1 MSNLFLAM
9 LLFLMGIR
17 VGKSVLLQ
25 FNPNLEFLFIFLGL
39 STLLLIGPLL
49 YWYVFSLTDSAFN
62 FQRRNYLQI
71 IPFLFVLSISPFIS
85 EAWFIA
91 NGRHWAFI
99 LLIGI
104 YSHLALYITVSLVKV
119 GSYGKSLLK
128 NNTES
133 RQRIFTW
140 LRYVLIGIS
149 FIWISYVLNIFENR
163 VPYILGPLIYSSLIY
178 TLTFIGCKLRVL
190 KLEAKPMDSNS
201 TEWHIYRE
209 ILAVLEKDA
218 LYISSDVSL
227 QKLAAITGFNTH
239 LISATINSCAQ
250 MNFNNLI
257 NSYRVEKA
265 KEILETKE
273 ASKYTISSV
282 AYDTGFNSL
291 SSFNAAFK
299 KFAKTTP
306 SKNRHAAN

>member
-1 MSNLFLAM
+1 MKTSLYL
-9 LLFLMGIR
+9 
-17 VGKSVLLQ
+17 
-25 FNPNLEFLFIFLGL
+25 FLFIFLGL

-49 YWYVFSLTDSAFN
+49 YWYIRSLTDATFK
-62 FQRRNYLQI
+62 FRREHYLQI
-71 IPFLFVLSISPFIS
+71 IPFLLVLSISPFIT

-104 YSHLALYITVSLVKV
+104 YLHLAFYITLSLAQVR
-119 GSYGKSLLK
+119 SYKKALLN
-128 NNTES
+128 NNTELH
-133 RQRIFTW
+133 RRILTW
-140 LRYVLIGIS
+140 LRYVLVGIG

-163 VPYILGPLIYSSLIY
+163 VPYILGPLMYSSLIY
-178 TLTFIGCKLRVL
+178 ILTFVGYRL
-190 KLEAKPMDSNS
+190 KALNLTVKSLDYNS
-201 TEWHIYRE
+201 TEAIIYRE
-209 ILAVLEKDA
+209 ILTVLETDN
-218 LYISSDVSL
+218 LYIASDVSL
-227 QKLAAITGFNTH
+227 QKLATLTGHGTH

-265 KEILETKE
+265 KELLKSKE

-299 KFAKTTP
+299 KFANTTP
-306 SKNRHAAN
+306 SKYRHAAN